1 MFYQVLNISEGGI
14 LGAFGKRGPF
24 GGCQLAF
31 KTVEQPVDDGSLALV
46 ERLLGMSFPE
56 MGLAEDAC
64 EDMFCSVKCAIKNIL
79 RISCGEYG
87 RYSPHVGEST
97 CEVLL
102 HMNIVRGWAAA
113 E

>member
-1 MFYQVLNISEGGI
+1 M
-14 LGAFGKRGPF
+14 GAFGKRGPF

-64 EDMFCSVKCAIKNIL
+64 EDMFCSVKCAIKTVQEPFKPRRYVQVPFLSFLQHVVVSVPLKASADIL
-79 RISCGEYG
+79 
-87 RYSPHVGEST
+87 
-97 CEVLL
+97 
-102 HMNIVRGWAAA
+102 
-113 E
+113 